1 MNTLSQVSRISTKGC
16 PLLPSDPGEP
26 NHDEHGRLHP
36 FSDVEYLASLRSPVL
51 KELSKNVAQAL
62 AAAKQARKKPVKSGE
77 ESILQ
82 VHGKR
87 AAQSSAS
94 KSSTDTLRCEY
105 LGCTITFRR
114 NKDRRRH
121 FRYKHK
127 PSTRT
132 FICPVVDCPSGS
144 GHKYLRSEKL
154 RDHLR
159 AQKLALIDWSCVL
172 PGCSETSRGRAGL
185 IDHLGQHDYN
195 TRVSNEKLLAEYGF
209 ASYMFG
215 GGYLLATFIC
225 SVPGCPFGTS
235 NKDAINAHLSIHH
248 DGPFCPCPIPSCQR
262 VSQDYGSAFTHLARE
277 HDYDT
282 RQRFQKEINSQNLR
296 AWNFMFICPICHNEI
311 KRATPYSA
319 ALHCRKHDHQELL
332 RVSEALMKAWTYSF
346 GSIIHGPEQ
355 LTITGDIILPYIIL
369 PKKEIKKLCTK
380 ADFEQAV
387 ARIRAAIELSKN
399 AQLS

>member
-1 MNTLSQVSRISTKGC
+1 MDTLSQVSRISTKGC
-16 PLLPSDPGEP
+16 PLLPSDRGEP

-36 FSDVEYLASLRSPVL
+36 FSDVEYLASLPPAVL

-62 AAAKQARKKPVKSGE
+62 AAAKQARKKPVESGE

-94 KSSTDTLRCEY
+94 TSSSDTLRCEHP
-105 LGCTITFRR
+105 GCTITFRR

-127 PSTRT
+127 SSTKT
-132 FICPVVDCPSGS
+132 FICPVVNCPSGF
-144 GHKYLRSEKL
+144 GHKFLRSDKL

-159 AQKLALIDWSCVL
+159 GQKLRLIDWSCVL
-172 PGCSETSRGRAGL
+172 PGCSEISRGRAGL

-195 TRVSNEKLLAEYGF
+195 TRVSNKKLFTDYGF
-209 ASYMFG
+209 ASHMLG
-215 GGYLLATFIC
+215 GGYLLAAFIC
-225 SVPGCPFGTS
+225 SVPGCPFGTGD
-235 NKDAINAHLSIHH
+235 KDAINAHLSIHH

-262 VSQDYGSAFTHLARE
+262 VSQDYNSAVMHLARE

-282 RQRFQKEINSQNLR
+282 RKSFEKEIYSQHLSLMDDI
-296 AWNFMFICPICHNEI
+296 FLCPICHKEVKQASKYNV
-311 KRATPYSA
+311 RD
-319 ALHCRKHDHQELL
+319 HCLKHNHQELL
-332 RVSEALMKAWTYSF
+332 RGSEALIKAWTFSF
-346 GSIIHGPEQ
+346 GSITHGREY
-355 LTITGDIILPYIIL
+355 LTITGDMIVPYIIL
-369 PKKEIKKLCTK
+369 PDRKREELRTK

-399 AQLS
+399 T